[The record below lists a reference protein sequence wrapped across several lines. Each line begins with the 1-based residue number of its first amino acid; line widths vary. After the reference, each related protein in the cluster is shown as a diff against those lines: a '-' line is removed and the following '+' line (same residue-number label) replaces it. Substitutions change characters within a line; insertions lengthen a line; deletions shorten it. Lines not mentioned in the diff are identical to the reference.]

1 MQLSQTYIL
10 DRRAALT
17 GHAFPRVS
25 DFGEK
30 KSFLGKPPYTQPY
43 KEMQGSYSGIEHLQL
58 K

>member
-17 GHAFPRVS
+17 GHSFPRVS

-30 KSFLGKPPYTQPY
+30 KIVFGKTSLYPTVQRDA
-43 KEMQGSYSGIEHLQL
+43 G
-58 K
+58 